1 MDSAPVYPLRGAK
14 AAYNC
19 KLVNPNGKLVD
30 AWLQHNLMAQSAR
43 KRIRDGDEAEYTDED
58 MGGFS
63 DIESL
68 VSDAH
73 SHIHSQK
80 RRLTTL
86 DENSMRD
93 VHEVRESLRDLP
105 QDRASPMS
113 DDDQEQ
119 AQQLPLPSPSA
130 SPIQPTRQSPTLDP
144 VEQQLLMVPATQ
156 QELISMIMG
165 LSGYLNPNNRHH
177 LVFRLLQQTDRVMLS
192 TFSDLINSSL
202 KRDLLTTVPAEI
214 GYDILQQLL
223 HRALLNVSRVSRSWH
238 KMVDNAALWATLLKR
253 DKLVRDDDEIAREL
267 ADEAGLAP
275 WLTFGSSDSSCSKMQ
290 TLYKKR
296 RIILN
301 RWMDPKYEPRRIS
314 VAGLGKNVVTCL
326 QHDDDKIIA
335 AVEDLRINIY
345 SSKTGELIRE
355 LEGHERPSGVWALKY
370 YGNTLVL
377 GSTDKTVRVWDLRT
391 GRCTHVFR
399 GHTST
404 VRCMHILHPQVIG
417 KDDKGKDIVF
427 PEEPLLVT
435 GSRDHNL
442 RVWRLPLVEDS
453 CETDG
458 TFDCGEAEN
467 PYLVMVLAG
476 HTQSVRTVCGY
487 GNLVISGSYDTT
499 VRVWDLRDGGRS
511 KYILLNHS
519 DRIYSTAL
527 DVRTMQCFSG
537 SMDSTINVWNLKDG
551 KFIRSLQGHT
561 MLVGLLELSDEYLV
575 LAAADAT
582 LRVWDPKTGENLN
595 KLKGHTQAITCMHH
609 DRLRVVSGSIEMLK
623 LWNIQ
628 TGEFVRNLLP
638 DITGGIWQ
646 VRLDQNRCVA
656 AVQRKQNGVEET
668 FIEIL
673 DFSVP
678 DASLADAEY

>member
-30 AWLQHNLMAQSAR
+30 AWLQHSLMTQSAR
-43 KRIRDGDEAEYTDED
+43 KRIRDGEEQDLTDDD
-58 MGGFS
+58 MTAIS
-63 DIESL
+63 DLESL
-68 VSDAH
+68 VSDG
-73 SHIHSQK
+73 HIHSQK

-86 DENSMRD
+86 DEASIRD
-93 VHEVRESLRDLP
+93 AREVRHSLRENGRDHG
-105 QDRASPMS
+105 SPMT
-113 DDDQEQ
+113 DEDQDQ

-130 SPIQPTRQSPTLDP
+130 SPIQAGRHSPALDP
-144 VEQQLLMVPATQ
+144 VELQLLTVPATQ
-156 QELISMIMG
+156 QELISMIVG
-165 LSGYLNPNNRHH
+165 LSSYLSPTNRHH
-177 LVFRLLQQTDRVMLS
+177 LVFRLLQRTDRVMLS
-192 TFSDLINSSL
+192 TFGDLINSSL

-214 GYDILQQLL
+214 GYNVLQHLL
-223 HRALLNVSRVSRSWH
+223 YRALLNVSRVSRSWH

-253 DKLVRDDDEIAREL
+253 DKLVKDDDEIAREL
-267 ADEAGLAP
+267 ADDESLAP
-275 WLTFGSSDSSCSKMQ
+275 WLGAGGHNSSCSKMQ

-326 QHDDDKIIA
+326 QHDEDKIIA
-335 AVEDLRINIY
+335 GVEDLRINIY
-345 SSKTGELIRE
+345 SAKTGELIRE

-370 YGNTLVL
+370 FGNTLVL

-417 KDDKGKDIVF
+417 KDEKGNDIVF
-427 PEEPLLVT
+427 PEHPLLVT

-453 CETDG
+453 CESDG
-458 TFDCGEAEN
+458 TFDCGDAEN

-487 GNLVISGSYDTT
+487 GNLVVSGSYDTT
-499 VRVWDLRDGGRS
+499 VRVWDLRAGGRC
-511 KYILLNHS
+511 KYVLLNHS

-527 DVRTMQCFSG
+527 DVTTMQCFSG
-537 SMDSTINVWNLKDG
+537 SMDSTINVWNLNDG
-551 KFIRSLQGHT
+551 KLIRTLQGHT

-575 LAAADAT
+575 LAAADTT
-582 LRVWDPKTGENLN
+582 LRVWDPRTGENLS

-638 DITGGIWQ
+638 DISGGIWQ

-656 AVQRKQNGVEET
+656 AVQRKHNGLEEA

-678 DASLADAEY
+678 PDTSLADSVL

>member
-1 MDSAPVYPLRGAK
+1 MNSAPAYPLRGAQ

-19 KLVNPNGKLVD
+19 KMVNPNGKLTDV
-30 AWLQHNLMAQSAR
+30 WLRQGLGSQGPR
-43 KRIRDGDEAEYTDED
+43 KRIRDGDEPESTDDD
-58 MGGFS
+58 MAAIS
-63 DIESL
+63 DLESL
-68 VSDAH
+68 VSDNH
-73 SHIHSQK
+73 SHSQK

-86 DENSMRD
+86 DESSMRD
-93 VHEVRESLRDLP
+93 VDEVRESLRDSGR
-105 QDRASPMS
+105 DRALPMT
-113 DDDQEQ
+113 DDDQDQ
-119 AQQLPLPSPSA
+119 AQQLPLPLPSA
-130 SPIQPTRQSPTLDP
+130 SPIQPARSLTIDP
-144 VEQQLLMVPATQ
+144 VEQQLQTPPATQ
-156 QELISMIMG
+156 QELVSMILG
-165 LSGYLNPNNRHH
+165 LSGYLSASNRHH
-177 LVFRLLQQTDRVMLS
+177 LMFRLLQHTDRVMLS
-192 TFSDLINSSL
+192 TFGDLIHLSL
-202 KRDLLTTVPAEI
+202 KRDLLTTVPMEM
-214 GYDILQQLL
+214 GYNVLL
-223 HRALLNVSRVSRSWH
+223 HLLYRALLHVLRVLRSWH
-238 KMVDNAALWATLLKR
+238 KMVDNAALWAALLKR
-253 DKLVRDDDEIAREL
+253 DKLVKDDAEIAREL
-267 ADEAGLAP
+267 ADDGLEA
-275 WLTFGSSDSSCSKMQ
+275 WLGSTSCSKMQ

-326 QHDDDKIIA
+326 QHDEDKIIA
-335 AVEDLRINIY
+335 GVDDLRINIY
-345 SSKTGELIRE
+345 DARTGNLMLELG
-355 LEGHERPSGVWALKY
+355 GHERPSGVWALKY
-370 YGNTLVL
+370 FGNTLVL

-404 VRCMHILHPQVIG
+404 VRCMNILHPQVIG
-417 KDDKGKDIVF
+417 KDDKGRDIVF
-427 PEEPLLVT
+427 PEQPLLVT

-453 CETDG
+453 CESDG
-458 TFDCGEAEN
+458 TFDCGDDEN
-467 PYLVMVLAG
+467 PFLVMVLSG

-487 GNLVISGSYDTT
+487 GNLVVSGSYDTT
-499 VRVWDLRDGGRS
+499 VRVWDLRDNGRC
-511 KYILLNHS
+511 KYVLLNHS

-527 DVRTMQCFSG
+527 DVSTMQCFSG
-537 SMDSTINVWNLKDG
+537 SMDSTINVWNLHDG
-551 KFIRSLQGHT
+551 KLIRTLHGHT
-561 MLVGLLELSDEYLV
+561 MLVGLLELSNDYLV

-582 LRVWDPKTGENLN
+582 LRVWDPKTGENLS

-646 VRLDQNRCVA
+646 VRLDQDRCVA
-656 AVQRKQNGVEET
+656 AIQRKQNGLEET

-678 DASLADAEY
+678 PSRVE